1 MFSFMIVF
9 DVDPRHFNEKA
20 HRCNFFSCTCSQC
33 AEALG
38 ESGQQLTAVYVSLSQ
53 TYKDN
58 EQYDLALEFFH
69 KELELWENNPMEVR
83 L

>member
-1 MFSFMIVF
+1 MCNVHCHIYFSL
-9 DVDPRHFNEKA
+9 ELY
-20 HRCNFFSCTCSQC
+20 SQC

-58 EQYDLALEFFH
+58 EQYDLALEFFR
-69 KELELWENNPMEVR
+69 KELELWENNPMEVS
-83 L
+83 LGY